1 MLSGVLGREDPPVR
15 GVAECPDGG
24 TTMDATRTGNLL
36 LDNLWDEDRDAM
48 LASSRRHAIDPG
60 KVRREAGDP
69 IDSVFFP
76 VSGTLSLVIERDGED
91 VETATVGREG
101 VADVYAAVGS
111 GIAPT
116 QLLSQVEGES
126 IDVDVLAVRKLHAE
140 SIRFREVMQFATEA
154 LFAQTNISLACLA
167 IHHINQ
173 RLARWLLECH
183 DRVDSDTFNM
193 RQEFL
198 ARMLAVRRPSV
209 SVAAGTLQA
218 AGCITYRRGVM
229 TVLDREALEDA
240 SCSCYEAVR
249 SEYSRLVLR

>member
-1 MLSGVLGREDPPVR
+1 
-15 GVAECPDGG
+15 
-24 TTMDATRTGNLL
+24 MDAPQTGNLL
-36 LDNLWDEDRDAM
+36 LDNLWEEDRAAV
-48 LASSRRHAIDPG
+48 LANSRRRPIESG
-60 KVRREAGDP
+60 KIRRQPQDE

-76 VSGTLSLVIERDGED
+76 VSGTLSLIIERDGDEI
-91 VETATVGREG
+91 ETATVGREG

-111 GIAPT
+111 GVAPT
-116 QLLSQVEGES
+116 QLLAQLEGES
-126 IDVDVLAVRKLHAE
+126 IDVDVETIRKLHAE
-140 SIRFREVMQFATEA
+140 SIRFRDVMQSATEA

-167 IHHINQ
+167 IHHVNE

-218 AGCITYRRGVM
+218 SGCISYRRGVM